1 MVKMKYSLITI
12 LLTLYLGLNAQ
23 NIKDLQSQK
32 EKIENEL
39 KKSSQMLAVYGKQRS
54 KALTNVRL
62 INSQISSRQRL
73 IDLYA
78 SEINWLT
85 EDIADL
91 RLDIEKSEK
100 DLLNLKSEYAHLIQK
115 SYENRKIYNEVTF
128 FLGADSFNEA
138 YRRFIVLKEYNKFR
152 HSQGILIKK
161 RQTELEEKTLLL
173 QTKLKVQNN
182 ALNKVLIEKNE
193 LMTNKKSLSN
203 SIVKL
208 KQKERQVKIQIKN
221 NQKALD
227 KLEKAIIKLVEE
239 ANKEE
244 TAFTNFDKA
253 IGKLSWPVQSGIIIS
268 QFGEHQHPVLK
279 YVKVKNN
286 GVDIQS
292 NSKNECLAVF
302 EGKVSRIVTIP
313 GYNKTVILRHGNF
326 LTVYANLESV
336 SVKKGDSITKG
347 TIIGNIYSGDGE
359 SSNVLHFEIWDG
371 NKKLNPEKWLSN

>member
-1 MVKMKYSLITI
+1 MVTMKYSLII
-12 LLTLYLGLNAQ
+12 LLLTLYLGLNAQ

-62 INSQISSRQRL
+62 INGQITSRQRL

-78 SEINWLT
+78 TEINWLT
-85 EDIADL
+85 EDIAKL
-91 RLDIEKSEK
+91 KLDIEKSEK
-100 DLLNLKSEYAHLIQK
+100 DLSNLKTEYAHLIQK
-115 SYENRKIYNEVTF
+115 SYENRQIYNEVAF

-161 RQTELEEKTLLL
+161 RQTELEEKTILL

-182 ALNKVLIEKNE
+182 ALNKVLIEKKE
-193 LMTNKKSLSN
+193 LINNKESLSN
-203 SIVKL
+203 SITKL
-208 KQKERQVKIQIKN
+208 KQKERQVKTQIKN

-227 KLEKAIIKLVEE
+227 KLEKAIIKLIEE

-244 TAFTNFDKA
+244 KSFTNFDKA
-253 IGKLSWPVQSGIIIS
+253 IGKLSWPVQSGIVIS

-279 YVKVKNN
+279 YVKVNNN

-292 NSKNECLAVF
+292 NSKNECFAVF

-359 SSNVLHFEIWDG
+359 SSNVLHFEIWEG